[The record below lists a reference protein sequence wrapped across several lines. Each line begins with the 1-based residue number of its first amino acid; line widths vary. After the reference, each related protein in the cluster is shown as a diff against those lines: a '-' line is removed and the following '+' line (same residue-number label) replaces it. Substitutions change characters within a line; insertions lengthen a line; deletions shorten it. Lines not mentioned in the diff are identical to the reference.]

1 MKEIHRISITDAVV
15 EAVKKA
21 IDSGEYAPG
30 TKLPTEAAMCQE
42 MKVSR
47 SSVREAMRVLQA
59 LGYVTISPGRG
70 AFVALEEEKPRSND
84 PWYEAEGV
92 RYSDFM
98 EIRLA
103 IETLAV
109 GLAVERA
116 SDAQVRELEEIH
128 SSFCEANE
136 VHDMAKLIM
145 LDELFH
151 TKIMSFTGNPLFVNI
166 NKQIQ
171 ECFRSYRGESFSN
184 DMVYSNAVE
193 PHGRILQCFKEKDAV
208 RAAAEMQKHL
218 EITQEDM
225 VKVIHGA

>member
-15 EAVKKA
+15 EAIKKA
-21 IDSGEYAPG
+21 IDSGEYQPG

-59 LGYVTISPGRG
+59 LGYVTIAPGRG
-70 AFVALEEEKPRSND
+70 AFVAKEEPRTSD

-109 GLAVERA
+109 RLAVKRA
-116 SDAQVRELEEIH
+116 SAEEVQELAEIH
-128 SSFCEANE
+128 ESFCEANKT
-136 VHDMAKLIM
+136 HDMAKLIM

-151 TKIMSFTGNPLFVNI
+151 TKIMECTGNPLFVNI

-171 ECFRSYRGESFSN
+171 ECFRTYRGESFSN
-184 DMVYSNAVE
+184 DAVYSNAVE
-193 PHGRILQCFKEKDAV
+193 PHARILQCFKDRDPEQAV
-208 RAAAEMQKHL
+208 LETQKHL
-218 EITQEDM
+218 AITQEDM
-225 VKVIHGA
+225 IKVIHGV